1 MNMEKRKAIVLAALV
16 AALCSACALPVRDA
30 GDGVY
35 YAESPPDYVYA
46 DYGPFSWSFY
56 SWMGPMYPYP
66 PYSSWYT
73 QGSRWFHPPYGIP
86 DWWAV
91 SSYDW
96 HAPRVYPAVSSATRG
111 PAHAGDGK
119 LRGVPPQARYA
130 TAAPS
135 SPSAKQGKVRTQPA
149 FGAAPKPGPRSAPSS
164 RSMGAAPPPR
174 SRPARASRP
183 MPSPKPMRIP
193 APRDID

>member
-1 MNMEKRKAIVLAALV
+1 MDMVKHKAIVLAALV

-66 PYSSWYT
+66 PYASWYT
-73 QGSRWFHPPYGIP
+73 YGSRWFHPPYGIP

-91 SSYDW
+91 SAYDW
-96 HAPRVYPAVSSATRG
+96 HAPRVYPAVPSATRG
-111 PAHAGDGK
+111 PAYADGGK
-119 LRGVPPQARYA
+119 LRGVPPRARYA
-130 TAAPS
+130 NAYPSSPAAKSGKVRTEPARSAAPKPSVRAAPS
-135 SPSAKQGKVRTQPA
+135 SRA
-149 FGAAPKPGPRSAPSS
+149 
-164 RSMGAAPPPR
+164 MGASQAPR

-183 MPSPKPMRIP
+183 MPAPKPMRIP

>member
-1 MNMEKRKAIVLAALV
+1 MHMVNRNAIVLAAIV

-66 PYSSWYT
+66 PYASWYT
-73 QGSRWFHPPYGIP
+73 YGSRWFHPPYGVR

-91 SSYDW
+91 SAWDW
-96 HAPRVYPAVSSATRG
+96 HAPRVYPAVPSSARG
-111 PAHAGDGK
+111 PVYADNRK

-130 TAAPS
+130 NADPT
-135 SPSAKQGKVRTQPA
+135 SPAAKQGKVRPQPA
-149 FGAAPKPGPRSAPSS
+149 IGAPKPGLRPAPSS
-164 RSMGAAPPPR
+164 RSMGAAPAPR

-183 MPSPKPMRIP
+183 MPAPKTMRIP
-193 APRDID
+193 APREID